1 MLNLFMSRFP
11 LRKVSKLLCELLKF
25 TVQINDLQ
33 YLLYS
38 NFFNLFSKTILR
50 LKISYIYRNTELL
63 KMAPSYAN
71 IFMGYLEQSFLFTL
85 PDDKKPFLWK
95 IFMDEVF
102 LIWTHG
108 LKSLGIYKTFKLLS
122 FGC

>member
-1 MLNLFMSRFP
+1 MLIFLW
-11 LRKVSKLLCELLKF
+11 V
-25 TVQINDLQ
+25 
-33 YLLYS
+33 
-38 NFFNLFSKTILR
+38 
-50 LKISYIYRNTELL
+50 IYRT
-63 KMAPSYAN
+63 
-71 IFMGYLEQSFLFTL
+71 IILFTL

>member
-1 MLNLFMSRFP
+1 MQAPKIYYSDYWP
-11 LRKVSKLLCELLKF
+11 LVPVKFQFFQLILKNYFTFKNQLC
-25 TVQINDLQ
+25 LQ
-33 YLLYS
+33 KHGTS
-38 NFFNLFSKTILR
+38 VGT
-50 LKISYIYRNTELL
+50 

-71 IFMGYLEQSFLFTL
+71 IFMGYLEQSILFAL

-122 FGC
+122 SGC